1 MDYTN
6 FLNRNRKY
14 KLNIKNKYIKES
26 IETLKDIKK
35 AEYILTNHHRLNVKI
50 DIDEYFAYFLKE
62 KNDFILSFKQYI
74 LNPTDESNCQIYIQE
89 DLQIVYKEILNIL
102 KSNLDNLI
110 INFKLIKQNIYKKAK
125 QQERF
130 NEQKFIFFSEKEE
143 GPRQEEDD
151 INRNKSFKSKVKEK
165 IKQIIPVDFD
175 YFEEKVKEKY
185 KEASHVV
192 DMLMDKEK
200 QDFEKTKRII
210 YELSSLM
217 TSVQV
222 KIHEHT
228 EMTKNILINS
238 LKSVEN
244 IEQGNKELKSA
255 KEYQK
260 GRGFYIG
267 IICIILGLFLVL
279 SDW

>member
-1 MDYTN
+1 MDYTE
-6 FLNRNRKY
+6 FLNNRRKY
-14 KLNIKNKYIKES
+14 KLIIKNKYIKES
-26 IETLKDIKK
+26 IETLKGIKK
-35 AEYILTNHHRLNVKI
+35 AEYILSNHHRLNVKI
-50 DIDEYFAYFLKE
+50 DLDEYFAYFLKE

-74 LNPTDESNCQIYIQE
+74 SNPIDDSNMPVFIPE
-89 DLQIVYKEILNIL
+89 DLQIVYKEILIIL

-110 INFKLIKQNIYKKAK
+110 TNFKLIKQNIYKKAK

-130 NEQKFIFFSEKEE
+130 NEQKFNFFSEKEE
-143 GPRQEEDD
+143 DHSQED
-151 INRNKSFKSKVKEK
+151 IIEKKESIKSKVKEK
-165 IKQIIPVDFD
+165 IKQIIPIDFD
-175 YFEEKVKEKY
+175 AFEEKVKEKY

-200 QDFEKTKRII
+200 QDFEKTKRIL
-210 YELSSLM
+210 YDLSTLM
-217 TSVQV
+217 TSVQA

-238 LKSVEN
+238 LKSVDN
-244 IEQGNKELKSA
+244 IEQGNKELNKA

-267 IICIILGLFLVL
+267 LICIILGLFLVL
-279 SDW
+279 ADR